1 VLLCWAGELPHK
13 HRLSNNSILF
23 CKVNFMNFLFTDA
36 NNFNK
41 LKVVTFL
48 PGSLLQQG
56 ISQLILSPDILMI
69 LGWCYKND
77 FNFSL

>member
-1 VLLCWAGELPHK
+1 
-13 HRLSNNSILF
+13 
-23 CKVNFMNFLFTDA
+23 MNFLFTDA